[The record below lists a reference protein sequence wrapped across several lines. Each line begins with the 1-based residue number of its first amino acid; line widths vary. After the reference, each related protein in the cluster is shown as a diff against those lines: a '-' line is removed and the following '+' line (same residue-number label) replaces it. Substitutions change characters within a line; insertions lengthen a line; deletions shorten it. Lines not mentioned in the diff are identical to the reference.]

1 MNRAKKEELKRQI
14 ELYKNI
20 PSDVALQLIQ
30 KNKLIEKIAGELHVQ
45 KFPEEY
51 DYQCDD
57 SYDAKQRKKGINP
70 MSLDYINAVND
81 RRQSL
86 GVKPLNSAG
95 LATSNDSMEMCIAE
109 AKKLLDSKEHSIE

>member
-1 MNRAKKEELKRQI
+1 
-14 ELYKNI
+14 
-20 PSDVALQLIQ
+20 
-30 KNKLIEKIAGELHVQ
+30 
-45 KFPEEY
+45 
-51 DYQCDD
+51 
-57 SYDAKQRKKGINP
+57 

-109 AKKLLDSKEHSIE
+109 AKKILDSKEHSIE